1 MKRISIIILCL
12 FSFIYGFSQ
21 ITNAEYFIDT
31 DPGIG
36 AGMPLTVSG
45 NTIDQNFNIPTT
57 GLSSGIH
64 KLYIRVRDA
73 GGDWS
78 VYDKNVF
85 YINPNQNNSASI
97 TAAEYF
103 IDTDPGIG
111 SGTALT
117 MTGNVIDQ
125 NYNIPTTGLSDGIHK
140 LYVRVINADGTWS
153 IYDKNVFYINP
164 NNSNSATISK
174 AEYFIDTDPGIG
186 NGTDL
191 AMTGTSIDQNY
202 SIPTT
207 GLSDGIHKLYVR
219 AINTDGTWSIYD
231 KNVFYINP
239 NQTNTSAIAKA
250 EYFIDTDLGI
260 GNGTD
265 LTMTG
270 NVIDQNYSIPTTGL
284 SNGIH
289 KLYVRVINDDGT
301 WSIYDKN
308 VFYINP
314 DHTNSALI
322 TEAEYFI
329 DTDPGVGNGT
339 TLNLSGNIVDE
350 LRDIPTTGLVE
361 GTYKLFVRVKNAG
374 NTWSLY
380 NGQDFTIGPADADND
395 SILDVDDN
403 CIDTANADQAD
414 TDSDTVGDVCD
425 NCPDDANTDQADA
438 DADTVG
444 DICDTC
450 PGFDDT
456 VDNDSDG
463 FPEGCDCDDTNAGI
477 NDDATDIPDNNIDED
492 CDGADLK
499 TWYQDFDSDGYGNP
513 NMSQTTNTQPT
524 GYVSDNTD
532 CDDTEA
538 AAYPGNTEICDGI
551 DNDCDG
557 QVDEGVLSTFYA
569 DTDSDGYGD
578 ANTSIQACSAPTGYV
593 TDNTD
598 CDDTESEAYPGNTEV
613 CDGIDND
620 CDGQVDEGV
629 LSTFYA
635 DADSD
640 GYGNPNDSIQ
650 ACSAPIG
657 YVSDNTD
664 CDDTQAAAYPGNIEI
679 CDGIDNNCDG
689 QVDEGVLSTF
699 YADTDGDGY
708 GDVNVTTQ
716 ACSAPTGYVSD
727 NTDCDDTQAAAYP
740 GNTEVCDG
748 IDNNCDGQV
757 DEGVLSTFYAD
768 TDGDSYGDVNVTTQA
783 CTAPDGYVADNTD
796 CDDTEAAS
804 NPGNTEVC
812 DGIDNDCDGEI
823 DEGVL
828 STFYAD
834 SDGDG
839 YGDINMTTQACSA
852 PSGYVDDNSDCD
864 DTSASVYPEAQ
875 EIPNDGIDQDCNG
888 SDLVIPDTDSDGILD
903 NVDNCIDTPNPDQK
917 DSDNDGI
924 GDACDVMGIVVPKGF
939 SPNGDGTNDTWMIEN
954 ITAYPRNNIKVFNRW
969 GNKVYE
975 SNNYQ
980 NNWNGESKEG
990 GSGKLPVGPY
1000 LYIIELNEPGFSPV
1014 QGWMYINY

>member
-1 MKRISIIILCL
+1 MNAN
-12 FSFIYGFSQ
+12 SQ
-21 ITNAEYFIDT
+21 YQNPPEYDI
-31 DPGIG
+31 
-36 AGMPLTVSG
+36 V
-45 NTIDQNFNIPTT
+45 
-57 GLSSGIH
+57 
-64 KLYIRVRDA
+64 
-73 GGDWS
+73 
-78 VYDKNVF
+78 
-85 YINPNQNNSASI
+85 
-97 TAAEYF
+97 
-103 IDTDPGIG
+103 
-111 SGTALT
+111 
-117 MTGNVIDQ
+117 
-125 NYNIPTTGLSDGIHK
+125 
-140 LYVRVINADGTWS
+140 
-153 IYDKNVFYINP
+153 
-164 NNSNSATISK
+164 
-174 AEYFIDTDPGIG
+174 
-186 NGTDL
+186 
-191 AMTGTSIDQNY
+191 
-202 SIPTT
+202 
-207 GLSDGIHKLYVR
+207 
-219 AINTDGTWSIYD
+219 
-231 KNVFYINP
+231 
-239 NQTNTSAIAKA
+239 
-250 EYFIDTDLGI
+250 
-260 GNGTD
+260 
-265 LTMTG
+265 
-270 NVIDQNYSIPTTGL
+270 
-284 SNGIH
+284 
-289 KLYVRVINDDGT
+289 
-301 WSIYDKN
+301 
-308 VFYINP
+308 
-314 DHTNSALI
+314 
-322 TEAEYFI
+322 EAEYFF
-329 DTDPGVGNGT
+329 DTDPGVGNT
-339 TLNLSGNIVDE
+339 GNILPGTQDGAIDE
-350 LRDIPTTGLVE
+350 TFAISTTGLTDGLHVLHIRAKDTDGNWSLYERQYFFVNANSQYQNPTEYNIVE
-361 GTYKLFVRVKNAG
+361 AEYFFDTDPGVGNTGNILPVTQAG
-374 NTWSLY
+374 AIDETFAISTTGLTEGLHVLHIRAKDANGTWSLY
-380 NGQDFTIGPADADND
+380 ERKYFFVNANSQYQNPTEYDIVEAEYFFDTDPGVGNTGNTLSLTQGSSIDETLVIPIDINMAEGDYVLHVRVKDENGTWSLYLVEEITVGALDTDND
-395 SILDVDDN
+395 GILDVDDN
-403 CIDTANADQAD
+403 CVDTANADQAD

-444 DICDTC
+444 DICDAC

-492 CDGADLK
+492 CDGTDLK
-499 TWYQDFDSDGYGNP
+499 TWYQDADSDGYGNP
-513 NMSQTTNTQPT
+513 NMSQTANSQPI

-532 CDDTEA
+532 CDDTES

-551 DNDCDG
+551 DNNCDG
-557 QVDEGVLSTFYA
+557 QIDEGVLSTFYA
-569 DTDSDGYGD
+569 DTDGDGYGNPND
-578 ANTSIQACSAPTGYV
+578 SMQACSAPTGYV

-598 CDDTESEAYPGNTEV
+598 CDDTQAAAYPGNTET

-650 ACSAPIG
+650 ACSAPTG

-664 CDDTQAAAYPGNIEI
+664 CDDTQAAAYPGNTEI

-689 QVDEGVLSTF
+689 QIDEGVLSTF

-740 GNTEVCDG
+740 GNTEICDG

-768 TDGDSYGDVNVTTQA
+768 TDGDGYGDSSVTAQA

-804 NPGNTEVC
+804 NPGNAEVC

-852 PSGYVDDNSDCD
+852 PSGYVDDSSDCD
-864 DTSASVYPEAQ
+864 DTSASVYPGAQ
-875 EIPNDGIDQDCNG
+875 EIPNDGMDQDCNG

-924 GDACDVMGIVVPKGF
+924 GDECDVMGIVVPKGF